1 MKIKRKTIYGGMMV
15 DKYFFILEDDTQVQ
29 VPFSDWEKYNK
40 GDNYISEEIK
50 SRLDELAK
58 IAQKNGLYRLTK
70 E

>member
-1 MKIKRKTIYGGMMV
+1 MTIKQKTIYGGYLV

-29 VPFSDWEKYNK
+29 VPFSEWESYSK
-40 GDNYISEEIK
+40 GDNYISKETK

-58 IAQKNGLYRLTK
+58 ISQKNGFYRLTK

>member
-1 MKIKRKTIYGGMMV
+1 MKIKSKTFYAGLFV

-29 VPFSDWEKYNK
+29 VPFCDWERYNR
-40 GDNYISEEIK
+40 GDNYISKETK

-58 IAQKNGLYRLTK
+58 ISQKNRLYRLTK

>member
-1 MKIKRKTIYGGMMV
+1 MKIKSKTFYAGLFV

-29 VPFSDWEKYNK
+29 VPFCDWEKYNK
-40 GDNYISEEIK
+40 GDNYISKETK

-58 IAQKNGLYRLTK
+58 ISQKNGLYRLTK

>member
-1 MKIKRKTIYGGMMV
+1 MKIKSKTFYAGLFV

-29 VPFSDWEKYNK
+29 VPFSEWEKYNK
-40 GDNYISEEIK
+40 GDNYISKETK
-50 SRLDELAK
+50 SRLDELAR

>member
-1 MKIKRKTIYGGMMV
+1 MKIKEKTIYGGYLV

-40 GDNYISEEIK
+40 EDNYISEETK
-50 SRLDELAK
+50 SRLDELAE
-58 IAQKNGLYRLTK
+58 ISQKNGLYRLTK

>member
-1 MKIKRKTIYGGMMV
+1 MTIKQKTIYGGLFV
-15 DKYFFILEDDTQVQ
+15 DKYFFILEDDTQIQ

-50 SRLDELAK
+50 SRLDELTK

>member
-1 MKIKRKTIYGGMMV
+1 MKIKQKTIYGGYLV
-15 DKYFFILEDDTQVQ
+15 DKYFFILEDDTQIQ

-40 GDNYISEEIK
+40 GDNYISEETK
-50 SRLDELAK
+50 SRLDELAR

>member
-1 MKIKRKTIYGGMMV
+1 MKIKSKTFYAGLFV

-29 VPFSDWEKYNK
+29 VPFSEWESYKA
-40 GDNYISEEIK
+40 GDNYISKETK
-50 SRLDELAK
+50 SRLDELAR